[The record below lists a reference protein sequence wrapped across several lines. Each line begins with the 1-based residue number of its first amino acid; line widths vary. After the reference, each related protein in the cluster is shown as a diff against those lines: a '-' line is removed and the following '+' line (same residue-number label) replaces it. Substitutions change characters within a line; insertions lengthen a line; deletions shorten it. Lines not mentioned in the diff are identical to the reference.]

1 MTNQIRAYI
10 KIQVT
15 LFKMKIP
22 LFYIP
27 KTRHKYFLEIK
38 KKYKSEKYIIPIG
51 KDCHAA
57 HSLDILNI
65 RNQSLPYDWIRLRSM
80 SGLRT
85 VSQNIQ
91 ERFTFFLSDLKRNEK
106 GNTYAEKYPEAE
118 FTHAKAVTDDPKLRS
133 TFEKRCQRAL
143 DIISHQSVAFLHIIE
158 ITKFGFEEANSFCTM
173 TKDFT
178 KILKPEDS
186 LHIYMRFDEEIE
198 NEEICN
204 FLLNEIPKI
213 PQVYITTYVREK
225 TKHGIWGNE
234 NEYPQLYK
242 SLNLKIK
249 RVFPIIAIK

>member
-1 MTNQIRAYI
+1 
-10 KIQVT
+10 
-15 LFKMKIP
+15 MKIP

-27 KTRHKYFLEIK
+27 KTRYKYFLEIK

-65 RNQSLPYDWIRLRSM
+65 RNQSLPYDWVRLKSM

-91 ERFTFFLSDLKRNEK
+91 EHFKFFLSDLKRNEE

-118 FTHAKAVTDDPKLRS
+118 FTHARAVIDDPKLRN
-133 TFEKRCQRAL
+133 TFEKRCQRIL
-143 DIISHQSVAFLHIIE
+143 DIISHQPVAFLHIIE
-158 ITKFGFEEANSFCTM
+158 ITKFNLIDAKLFCSM
-173 TKDFT
+173 AKDFT
-178 KILKPEDS
+178 KVLKQEDS

-198 NEEICN
+198 NKEVCN
-204 FLLNEIPKI
+204 FLLNEISKI
-213 PQVYITTYVREK
+213 PQVYITTYIREK

-234 NEYPQLYK
+234 NEYPKLYE
-242 SLNLKIK
+242 SLNLKIQK
-249 RVFPIIAIK
+249 VFPIIAIK